1 MPFLIPSSCIYLD
14 HASTTPVDP
23 DVAAVMAP
31 YLGPIFGNP
40 SNIHQPGQDARAA
53 LERARA
59 SVARVFGCQTGEVL
73 FTGGATESDNLALIG
88 VAWAHRLAGMNDPMP
103 HIVTTAIEH
112 HAVLNAAEWL
122 ERQGFAVTRV
132 ACDREGMVDAAAIE
146 AAMRP
151 ETRLVSVMLANNE
164 VGAIQPIREIAAVA
178 RAHGVT
184 IHVDATQAV
193 GLASIRVD
201 DLGVDLMSIS
211 AHKFYGP
218 KGVGALYVRRGTM
231 IARQQHG
238 GGQEGGRRG
247 GTENV
252 AGIVGMAAAIER
264 AEQTRDAY
272 VAHCSALSRALLDEI
287 RAEIPDVELY
297 GPAEGTTR
305 LPNNLNLG
313 FRGVQGE
320 TVLLSLDMQGIA
332 ASSGSACTT
341 GNAEPSHVLLA
352 MGLTPDQARS
362 SLRLTVGRCNTPSQI
377 PDIVDALTDTIARV
391 RELSAV
397 RQDRR

>member
-1 MPFLIPSSCIYLD
+1 MTFLIPTSSIYLD

-40 SNIHQPGQDARAA
+40 SNVHRAGQDARAA
-53 LERARA
+53 VERARA
-59 SVARVFGCQTGEVL
+59 TVARAFGCQTAEVL

-88 VAWAHRLAGMNDPMP
+88 VAWAHRLADADGPTP

-112 HAVLNAAEWL
+112 HAVLHAADWL
-122 ERQGFAVTRV
+122 ERQGFTVTRV
-132 ACDREGMVDAAAIE
+132 ECDFEGIVDPAAIE
-146 AAMRP
+146 AALRP
-151 ETRLVSVMLANNE
+151 ETRVISVMYANNE
-164 VGAIQPIREIAAVA
+164 VGAIQPIREIGRIA

-184 IHVDATQAV
+184 FHVDATQVV
-193 GLASIRVD
+193 GLEPIRVD

-231 IARQQHG
+231 IAYQQHG

-252 AGIVGMAAAIER
+252 AGIVGMAAAMER
-264 AEQTRDAY
+264 AEGSRDAY
-272 VAHCSALSRALLDEI
+272 AAHCIALSRSLLDEI
-287 RAEIPDVELY
+287 RAAIPDVELY
-297 GPAEGTTR
+297 GPEDWKRR

-341 GNAEPSHVLLA
+341 GSSEPSHVLLA
-352 MGLTPDQARS
+352 MGLTPGQARS
-362 SLRLTVGRCNTPSQI
+362 SLRLTVGRSNSWDQI
-377 PDIVDALTDTIARV
+377 PEIAEALSDTISRV
-391 RELSAV
+391 RELAAV
-397 RQDRR
+397 R